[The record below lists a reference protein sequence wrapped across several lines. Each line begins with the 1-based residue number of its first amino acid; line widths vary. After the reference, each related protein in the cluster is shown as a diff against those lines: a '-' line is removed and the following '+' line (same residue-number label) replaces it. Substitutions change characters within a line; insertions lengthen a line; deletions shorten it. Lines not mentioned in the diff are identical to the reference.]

1 VTLAGGAVLV
11 GAHHDNGRVLVA
23 FRPSSVVL
31 HRRRPDSSARNTWAA
46 RVVSLEQQGDTVR
59 VALTGPLDAA
69 ADVTPLAV
77 AELGLEP
84 GAEVWAA
91 LKATETAVYPA

>member
-1 VTLAGGAVLV
+1 
-11 GAHHDNGRVLVA
+11 
-23 FRPSSVVL
+23 
-31 HRRRPDSSARNTWAA
+31 
-46 RVVSLEQQGDTVR
+46 VS
-59 VALTGPLDAA
+59 LTGPLDAA